1 MTNPNDDYTS
11 RGWLVTTAA
20 LAVLILVSFIPPI
33 EAGGVSLRRA
43 SIISDLVTLDSA
55 TTEVEQEAQPEI
67 NVEEFEVDLDE
78 VAEQVAQTT
87 ATASPF
93 GEGTSASWEGI
104 FD

>member
-43 SIISDLVTLDSA
+43 SIISDLVTFDSDTA
-55 TTEVEQEAQPEI
+55 AAEAEQEAQPEI
-67 NVEEFEVDLDE
+67 NV
-78 VAEQVAQTT
+78 
-87 ATASPF
+87 
-93 GEGTSASWEGI
+93 
-104 FD
+104 

>member
-55 TTEVEQEAQPEI
+55 TTEAEQEAGFANGKLLYGSKPCGNELTLGAYDFAI
-67 NVEEFEVDLDE
+67 
-78 VAEQVAQTT
+78 
-87 ATASPF
+87 
-93 GEGTSASWEGI
+93 I
-104 FD
+104 KI